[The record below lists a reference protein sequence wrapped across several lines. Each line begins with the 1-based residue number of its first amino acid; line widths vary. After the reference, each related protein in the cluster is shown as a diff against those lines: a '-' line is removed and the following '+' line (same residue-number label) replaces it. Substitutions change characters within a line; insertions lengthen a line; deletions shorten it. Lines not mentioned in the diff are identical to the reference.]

1 MIMKIL
7 VDQEDLKYWY
17 NTLRKLDHINV
28 GSELAQQ
35 LVLIEIKLDTLLSEP
50 VNEPDTPYISHEF
63 TLKLITQE
71 WENRQAILKILDTL
85 MYHGMR
91 CDSMLLKQAE
101 RVKANLVG
109 EKC

>member
-1 MIMKIL
+1 MIIKIL
-7 VDQEDLKYWY
+7 VDKDDLKYWY
-17 NTLRKLDHINV
+17 NTIRKLDDIRV
-28 GSELAQQ
+28 GSELSQQ
-35 LVLIEIKLDTLLSEP
+35 LVLVENKLDSLLTESA
-50 VNEPDTPYISHEF
+50 NEPDTPYISHEF
-63 TLKLITQE
+63 ALKLITQE